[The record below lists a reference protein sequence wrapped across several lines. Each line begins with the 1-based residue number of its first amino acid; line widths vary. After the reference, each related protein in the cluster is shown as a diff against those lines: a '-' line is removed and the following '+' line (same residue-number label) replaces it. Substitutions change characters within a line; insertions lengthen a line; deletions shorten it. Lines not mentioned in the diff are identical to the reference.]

1 MHENCSSWSQIQ
13 KVCDVSPPA
22 VSISDNRNFVMSFSD
37 YVANTFFESLYAE
50 HIGGTQLN
58 IPGIKTLFDKHCPMC
73 RSVIAVKFA
82 DNDEVQSRARLWNA
96 RKAFV
101 IGADAR
107 LACHRWYVFDS
118 SDCEL
123 YILAVTCKKERFWF
137 RVLWDH
143 FGDSRIESFSIMRSP
158 EALSALFQRSWL

>member
-1 MHENCSSWSQIQ
+1 
-13 KVCDVSPPA
+13 
-22 VSISDNRNFVMSFSD
+22 MSFSD

-50 HIGGTQLN
+50 QIGGTQLT

-107 LACHRWYVFDS
+107 LACHHLYVFDS
-118 SDCEL
+118 NDCEL
-123 YILAVTCKKERFWF
+123 YLCRNMQQGADFGLGSYGTTSAIPALNHS
-137 RVLWDH
+137 VL
-143 FGDSRIESFSIMRSP
+143 
-158 EALSALFQRSWL
+158 